1 MEKKTLKGRLDY
13 TAMIIPLLGVVLL
26 CVLFMIM
33 PAKSSYIIQM
43 IRGFLGNDC
52 GIYYAMLGVGIFAC
66 SLYIAFSKYGKIKLG
81 KDTDKP
87 IYSSF
92 NWGVMIFTSTM
103 AADILFYSLWCTE
116 CGEKKTYL
124 LSTVPLVLIV
134 AMKYSLNIEKEG
146 TDGDPT
152 DTILGDKI
160 LLLLI
165 ALLAIMMFI
174 ILYIL

>member
-1 MEKKTLKGRLDY
+1 M
-13 TAMIIPLLGVVLL
+13 
-26 CVLFMIM
+26 
-33 PAKSSYIIQM
+33 
-43 IRGFLGNDC
+43 
-52 GIYYAMLGVGIFAC
+52 
-66 SLYIAFSKYGKIKLG
+66 
-81 KDTDKP
+81 
-87 IYSSF
+87 
-92 NWGVMIFTSTM
+92 
-103 AADILFYSLWCTE
+103 
-116 CGEKKTYL
+116 KTYL